1 MSDATGVE
9 FFLGFIVGAGGV
21 GMMILSMRIGA
32 RRNLKEY
39 LFTLD
44 PDSRKIIDGKMKVL
58 YDDVQLLATMTNSRF
73 FKTMHNNLIQ
83 LKTYLTSMWMQN

>member
-1 MSDATGVE
+1 MSEGIE
-9 FFLGFIVGAGGV
+9 FLLGFIVGAGGV

-44 PDSRKIIDGKMKVL
+44 PDSRKIMDGKIKQL
-58 YDDVQLLATMTNSRF
+58 YESVESLAIMTNSRF
-73 FKTMHNNLIQ
+73 FKTMHNTMVQ
-83 LKTYLTSMWMQN
+83 LRTYLTTLWMQN